1 MLKYFLVK
9 IKLLKKKLFKLFEKQ
24 NMWVNWFMFFSS
36 SCFLVIFYTLSNSVS
51 LVILV
56 LLHSSILILC
66 CVWYVVFSCFVRLCV
81 CPSVCLYTCCCQW
94 VNVSCEYFVVLN
106 LTPPLALSL
115 SHCIFKQCYCKGLNV
130 RDVVR
135 LKSSVELL
143 GPQKLFKRFRNG
155 KCVASS

>member
-1 MLKYFLVK
+1 MSKYFLVK
-9 IKLLKKKLFKLFEKQ
+9 IKLLKKNYSNYLKKKTKYVSEL
-24 NMWVNWFMFFSS
+24 VHVFSS

-56 LLHSSILILC
+56 LLHSSILDSLLCVVC
-66 CVWYVVFSCFVRLCV
+66 CVFLFRSFVC

-94 VNVSCEYFVVLN
+94 VNVFCCCEPYS
-106 LTPPLALSL
+106 TSLSL
-115 SHCIFKQCYCKGLNV
+115 SLCIFKQCYCKGLNV

-155 KCVASS
+155 KCVACS

>member
-1 MLKYFLVK
+1 MSELVH
-9 IKLLKKKLFKLFEKQ
+9 
-24 NMWVNWFMFFSS
+24 VFSS

-56 LLHSSILILC
+56 LLHSSILDSLLCVVC
-66 CVWYVVFSCFVRLCV
+66 CVFLFRSF
-81 CPSVCLYTCCCQW
+81 VCLPVCMFVYVLLPVSECFLWVFCCCEPYTT
-94 VNVSCEYFVVLN
+94 SR
-106 LTPPLALSL
+106 SL
-115 SHCIFKQCYCKGLNV
+115 SHCIFKQCYCKWLNV

-155 KCVASS
+155 KCVACS